1 MAKSQKS
8 KNNNRTRKA
17 RKRHE
22 ERHLVIQKDM
32 ERQQRVARNNRVYL
46 MVDHVL
52 GQLKF
57 FEPYIYKKATTT
69 NSVYIKFKNKGLLS
83 LRVSDHKGIPKYSYK
98 WNLRSDIKEK
108 YSKRDGRVNRI
119 YFPFNEVNQLIRA
132 IINYYYRMNLEKQNE
147 WAKRYS

>member
-1 MAKSQKS
+1 MAKSQKP
-8 KNNNRTRKA
+8 KRGRPNNNRTRKA

-32 ERQQRVARNNRVYL
+32 ERQQRVARNNRVYQ

-52 GQLKF
+52 EQLKF

-69 NSVYIKFKNKGLLS
+69 NSVYIKFRNKGLLS
-83 LRVSDHKGIPKYSYK
+83 LRVSDHEGIPKYSYK

-108 YSKRDGRVNRI
+108 YSKQDGRVNRI
-119 YFPFNEVNQLIRA
+119 YFPFNEVNQLIRG

-147 WAKRYS
+147 